1 MVKQVSRMGE
11 RKKTKTTISIDE
23 DLWTQFGIIVLKK
36 HGGRKKNG
44 VIEQLIRE
52 YIEKNEA

>member
-23 DLWTQFGIIVLKK
+23 ELWTQFGIIVLKK
-36 HGGRKKNG
+36 HGGRKKND
-44 VIEQLIRE
+44 VIEQLIRK
-52 YIEKNEA
+52 YVEKNEN